1 LKYQTRFWFC
11 DNLIGEWED
20 TSCRKSFAREADA
33 LRHGAKVAMDT
44 RDDGI
49 WCRFTVFKNGE
60 RVFPEEQKARW
71 YL

>member
-1 LKYQTRFWFC
+1 
-11 DNLIGEWED
+11 
-20 TSCRKSFAREADA
+20 
-33 LRHGAKVAMDT
+33 MDT